1 LIGLDYQTILTKLA
15 NVLKK
20 IDRELY
26 WFFL

>member
-15 NVLKK
+15 NVSKK